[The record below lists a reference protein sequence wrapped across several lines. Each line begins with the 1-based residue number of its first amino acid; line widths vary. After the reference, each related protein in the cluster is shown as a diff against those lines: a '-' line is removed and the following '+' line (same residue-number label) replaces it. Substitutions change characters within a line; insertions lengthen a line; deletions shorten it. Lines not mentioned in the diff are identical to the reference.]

1 MKKQGRMRFFRTGFF
16 ALLAF
21 AAGLPFLFIALS
33 SGVEISPYIL
43 AACLIGG
50 LFLLVAVYFLVAYRI
65 AATDPAEVDALISE
79 KLSDASFQVSF
90 PAALCKKNGRIVW
103 CNESFRRASGTL
115 HVMVGDSIEKVSGL
129 RARDLSE
136 VAADVKEKETVLG
149 DRLYVAEVH
158 TVLSSDEVEYFT
170 VFRDCTELMQ
180 LKKRLHNEHA
190 VVAYI
195 MVDNMEEIL
204 QFVQERFSTCEAEVE
219 GKLKDW
225 VLSMNGIF
233 RSYDRNKYMAIFDV
247 QHLEAL
253 IANRFSILD
262 EIRSVHV
269 GDGMSITISMGIS
282 DIAGS
287 LSDRA
292 AAAESALDLALQ
304 RGGDQAVYRSNVDTE
319 FYGGKTKAVYKRT
332 NVRARTVASEVAAL
346 IGSSDNVLIM
356 GHRFADFDSFAASVG
371 MARFCMH
378 CGAKFNIV
386 VNFSDANIKGCI
398 ERMSA
403 LPEYKN
409 VFIDGPTAMDKI
421 RPDTLLI
428 VVDVN
433 NFDHVEYPAIVR
445 NVQNVAV
452 IDHHR
457 KTADFTV
464 KPAITYI
471 ETSASSASELV
482 SEMLE
487 QSISSKSLL
496 KEEAEMLMS
505 GILLDTQQFTRNT
518 GMRTFGIALYL
529 RGEGANPQETSEFF
543 KSDMEEVVKEAKF
556 HTNVHTYR
564 NVLAIA
570 ECTDDADLSYRVAAA
585 KAADKLLKVKGIEAS
600 FSLVKIDDKVHI
612 SARSAGRINVQLI
625 LEKLHGGGHFDVAGA
640 QVTAENTREVVML
653 LKSAIDNYLDN
664 NQEGDR
670 SVSDNGDP
678 MKK

>member
-1 MKKQGRMRFFRTGFF
+1 MKKNGKMRFFRNGFIAL
-16 ALLAF
+16 ALLAT
-21 AAGLPFLFIALS
+21 GMP
-33 SGVEISPYIL
+33 
-43 AACLIGG
+43 
-50 LFLLVAVYFLVAYRI
+50 FLLVALLPGIGFSPYLLAVVAVGVLALLVSLYFLIAYRI
-65 AATDPAEVDALISE
+65 AATDPAEVDAAISE
-79 KLSDASFQVSF
+79 KLSDASYRVSL

-103 CNESFRRASGTL
+103 CNEAFHRASGAR

-129 RARDLSE
+129 RASDLAE
-136 VAADVKEKETVLG
+136 AAEDIEEKETVLG
-149 DRLYVAEVH
+149 DRLYTVEVYA
-158 TVLSSDEVEYFT
+158 VQSSDETEYF
-170 VFRDCTELMQ
+170 VMFRDFTELMS
-180 LKKRLHNEHA
+180 LRRTLHNERT

-195 MVDNMEEIL
+195 MVDNLEEIL

-225 VLSMNGIF
+225 VVSMNGIF

-247 QHLEAL
+247 VHLEAL
-253 IANRFSILD
+253 IGNRFSILD
-262 EIRSVHV
+262 DIRSVHA
-269 GDGMSITISMGIS
+269 GDGMSITISMGVS

-304 RGGDQAVYRSNVDTE
+304 RGGDQAVYRSDDDTQ
-319 FYGGKTKAVYKRT
+319 FYGGKTKAIYKRT
-332 NVRARTVASEVAAL
+332 NVRARTVASEIAAL
-346 IGSSDNVLIM
+346 IGHADNVLIM
-356 GHRFADFDSFAASVG
+356 GHRFADFDSFASSVG

-378 CGAKFNIV
+378 CGARFNIV
-386 VNFSDANIKGCI
+386 VNFSDTNIKGCI
-398 ERMSA
+398 ERMMA

-409 VFIDGPTAMDKI
+409 VFVDGPTAMDKI

-445 NVQNVAV
+445 NVQTVAV

-496 KEEAEMLMS
+496 KDEAEMLMS

-564 NVLAIA
+564 DVLAIA
-570 ECTDDADLSYRVAAA
+570 VCTDDADPSYRVAAA

-612 SARSAGRINVQLI
+612 SARSAGKINVQLI

-640 QVTAENTREVVML
+640 QVTAESSHEVVAL
-653 LKSAIDNYLDN
+653 LKAAIDDYFDK
-664 NQEGDR
+664 QQDGDKSAEG
-670 SVSDNGDP
+670 GE
-678 MKK
+678 

>member
-1 MKKQGRMRFFRTGFF
+1 MKKNGKMRFFRNGFF
-16 ALLAF
+16 ALSVI
-21 AAGLPFLFIALS
+21 AAGLPFLLVALLPYVGFS
-33 SGVEISPYIL
+33 HYLFAATAVGVL
-43 AACLIGG
+43 LLLI
-50 LFLLVAVYFLVAYRI
+50 AVYFLIAYRI
-65 AATDPAEVDALISE
+65 AATDPAEADKTISE
-79 KLSDASFQVSF
+79 KLSDASYRVSL

-103 CNESFRRASGTL
+103 CNEAFRLASGAR

-129 RARDLSE
+129 RARDLTE
-136 VAADVKEKETVLG
+136 AAVDAEEKGTILG
-149 DRLYVAEVH
+149 DRMYIAEVRA
-158 TVLSSDEVEYFT
+158 VQSSEETEYFV
-170 VFRDCTELMQ
+170 VFRDFTELME
-180 LKKRLHNEHA
+180 LRRTLHDERT

-195 MVDNMEEIL
+195 MVDNLEEIL

-219 GKLKDW
+219 SKLKDW
-225 VLSMNGIF
+225 VVSMNGIF

-247 QHLEAL
+247 MHLEAL
-253 IANRFSILD
+253 IGNRFSILD
-262 EIRSVHV
+262 DIRSVHV
-269 GDGMSITISMGIS
+269 GDGMSITISMGVS
-282 DIAGS
+282 DISGS

-304 RGGDQAVYRSNVDTE
+304 RGGDQAVYRSNTDTQ
-319 FYGGKTKAVYKRT
+319 FYGGKTKAIYKRT
-332 NVRARTVASEVAAL
+332 NVRARAVASEIAAL
-346 IGSSDNVLIM
+346 IGHADNVLIM
-356 GHRFADFDSFAASVG
+356 GHRFADFDSFASAVG

-378 CGAKFNIV
+378 CGARFNIV

-398 ERMSA
+398 ERMA
-403 LPEYKN
+403 TLPEYKN
-409 VFIDGPTAMDKI
+409 VFVDGPTAMDKI

-445 NVQNVAV
+445 NVQTVAV

-564 NVLAIA
+564 DVLAIA
-570 ECTDDADLSYRVAAA
+570 VCTDDADLSYRVAAA

-612 SARSAGRINVQLI
+612 SARSAGKVNVQLI

-640 QVTAENTREVVML
+640 QVMAESSHEVVTL
-653 LKSAIDNYLDN
+653 LKAAIDDYFDK
-664 NQEGDR
+664 QQDGDKT
-670 SVSDNGDP
+670 VHGGE
-678 MKK
+678 